1 MSDEKAVWH
10 SPVPATNASPPE
22 RKDANIG
29 RVINGRYTLT
39 RRLGEGAMG
48 QVYAATQH
56 DLGRDVAIKLVDPRT
71 YQDPEGARLRFIR
84 EGTVLAQMNH
94 PGIVR
99 VIDLGRDQEGWL
111 FLVMELLQG
120 QTLDDFLW
128 RCSPVPVS
136 MRTEEGTETPG
147 KALEFGQAVAIVR
160 ALAEA
165 LIEVHG
171 HQVLHRDLK
180 PGNIMIVRDPVTK
193 SIRPVL
199 IDFGL
204 VKDAAT
210 RRVGDDSA
218 KGDTIIGSHVT
229 LIGQV
234 FGTLSYMPPEQ
245 LAGQV
250 EHNTEY
256 RVDLYALACIFYQ
269 LLMGFPPY
277 EDAPDIRRV
286 ADPKT
291 PGSVVFAAWGGVHFD
306 KDKGPRKLLPVTRL
320 RSDVPDWI
328 DIFFRKALAR
338 EPGDRFQTAQDFLRD
353 LDACLESPP
362 RETPLLPEPKRGHF
376 VLGGAAL
383 FLLVSV
389 LVGLWRLN
397 HRPGRA
403 PMPAPSPPPDVI
415 VPAPNALA
423 LARPIAVP
431 DLADAAATPDAA
443 EPVDAVLT
451 EDLPSAAE
459 TGRRSHT
466 PRRRHRDIPTGPRCG
481 GIDPRTGLRI
491 PCL

>member
-1 MSDEKAVWH
+1 
-10 SPVPATNASPPE
+10 
-22 RKDANIG
+22 
-29 RVINGRYTLT
+29 
-39 RRLGEGAMG
+39 MG
-48 QVYAATQH
+48 QVYVATQH

-71 YQDPEGARLRFIR
+71 YKDSEGARLRFIR

-120 QTLDDFLW
+120 QPLDEYLW
-128 RCSPVPVS
+128 RCGPVPVS
-136 MRTEEGTETPG
+136 MPGGEGSDAVV
-147 KALEFGQAVAIVR
+147 KALEFGQAIDVVR

-165 LIEVHG
+165 LAEVHR

-180 PGNIMIVRDPVTK
+180 PGNIMVVRDPVTK

-210 RRVGDDSA
+210 RRVADEPN
-218 KGDTIIGSHVT
+218 KGDTIIGSHIT

-269 LLMGFPPY
+269 LLTGFPPY

-286 ADPKT
+286 SDPET
-291 PGSVVFAAWGGVHFD
+291 PASVAFAAWGGVHFD
-306 KDKGPRKLLPVTRL
+306 KQTGPRKLLPVRHL
-320 RSDVPDWI
+320 RKDVPDWI

-338 EPGDRFQTAQDFLRD
+338 DPKDRFQAAQDFLRD
-353 LDACLESPP
+353 LDACLEPVSRLTPP
-362 RETPLLPEPKRGHF
+362 LPEPKRWHF
-376 VLGGAAL
+376 AIGGAAL
-383 FLLVSV
+383 LLLVSV
-389 LVGLWRLN
+389 LAGLWRLN
-397 HRPGRA
+397 HRPTR
-403 PMPAPSPPPDVI
+403 PPAIASSPVPDAI

-423 LARPIAVP
+423 FAQPIAVP
-431 DLADAAATPDAA
+431 DPADAAAVPADAPD
-443 EPVDAVLT
+443 PVDAAQA
-451 EDLPSAAE
+451 EDAPPAE
-459 TGRRSHT
+459 EAGRRARTS
-466 PRRRHRDIPTGPRCG
+466 RRRHRDIPTGPRCG